1 MASQP
6 LVSPY
11 DTANTALTQAIVF
24 ANDAGSPAGIAGNV
38 LNPSTNPAVMPA
50 LLERYRYI
58 QARLIS
64 EGVDFY
70 TKEAVVYAL
79 PPTATSNP
87 QIKMQLTYNGFWNGQ
102 VWSGPYVTA
111 PTWSA
116 VTIYTV
122 GQTVQDSHDSN
133 YYVLNAASSL
143 NQEPYKNLGIW
154 TQFSPGTITVAAWS
168 ATTTYTQGQ
177 QVAYKNSYYVA
188 QPNASA
194 NLNMI
199 PDQSPLFWAE
209 FAVPGPALPAD
220 LIKPLELWEV
230 QYGTIT
236 GGWVPLKQAPDSLN
250 PSIIQP
256 RFRQWIFS
264 HDRIVLPGASYTN
277 NLRIRYLAQ
286 APDITSLNTII
297 YPRGVSTALAFL
309 TLDMLAGARG
319 GPMAQV
325 FKQRGEEAINQL
337 INQTSRK
344 MAYSQFV
351 RRPYRG
357 NGLGH
362 RATRSEF

>member
-1 MASQP
+1 MASTP

-11 DTANTALTQAIVF
+11 DTAQTALTQAVIF

-38 LNPSTNPAVMPA
+38 LNPTTNPAVLPA

-70 TKEAVVYAL
+70 TKEAVVYQLGA
-79 PPTATSNP
+79 TATANP
-87 QIKMQLTYNGFWNGQ
+87 QVKMQLTYNGYWNGQ

-111 PTWSA
+111 PAWSA
-116 VTIYTV
+116 VVTYTV
-122 GQTVQDSHDSN
+122 GQTVTDAGG
-133 YYVLNAASSL
+133 YYVLNVASTL
-143 NQEPYKNLGIW
+143 NQEPSLNLGIW
-154 TQFSPGTITVAAWS
+154 TQFTPGTTNAAAWS
-168 ATTTYTQGQ
+168 PITTYTQGQ

-188 QPNASA
+188 QPNAAA
-194 NLNMI
+194 NLNQE
-199 PDQSPLFWAE
+199 PDSSPLFWTE

-230 QYGTIT
+230 QYGTNN
-236 GGWVPLKQAPDSLN
+236 GGWVPMKQAPDSLN
-250 PSIIQP
+250 PNLIQP
-256 RFRQWIFS
+256 RFRQWVFS

-309 TLDMLAGARG
+309 TLDMIAGARG
-319 GPMAQV
+319 GPMAQI

-351 RRPYRG
+351 RAPFRG
-357 NGLGH
+357 RGHSFRSNQSGL
-362 RATRSEF
+362 